1 LLAVAR
7 DSSVTHNKGNIMAID
22 VDDDGNRRE
31 PGIGLALLTVLGMI
45 LTIGVLSLLI
55 WGLMIAVA
63 ATTAGRTEPGAAPV
77 KSETVIDQKA
87 LPAKP

>member
-1 LLAVAR
+1 
-7 DSSVTHNKGNIMAID
+7 MANEL
-22 VDDDGNRRE
+22 DDREERPE

-55 WGLMIAVA
+55 WALMIGVA
-63 ATTAGRTEPGAAPV
+63 ATTAGRNEKGAAPPPG
-77 KSETVIDQKA
+77 EMMMEQKA

>member
-7 DSSVTHNKGNIMAID
+7 DFHAIHNKGNTMATNFD
-22 VDDDGNRRE
+22 EGGRKPE
-31 PGIGLALLTVLGMI
+31 PGLGLALLTVLGMM

-63 ATTAGRTEPGAAPV
+63 ATTAGRMEPGAAPV
-77 KSETVIDQKA
+77 QSETVIDQKA

>member
-1 LLAVAR
+1 
-7 DSSVTHNKGNIMAID
+7 MATN
-22 VDDDGNRRE
+22 VDESGHRPE
-31 PGIGLALLTVLGMI
+31 PGLGLALLTVLGMI

-77 KSETVIDQKA
+77 KSETVIDQKV